1 MKDIKIETVIRNSEK
16 IDESF
21 QVNPSLIV
29 KDIEEDMQKSNLY
42 NQTHNEQQELELND
56 DMMKKVDRF
65 LRKITPLMEK
75 ELEENLP
82 LYNRMLVV
90 M

>member
-21 QVNPSLIV
+21 QVNPSLII

-56 DMMKKVDRF
+56 DLMKKVDRF

-82 LYNRMLVV
+82 LYNRKLVAI
-90 M
+90 

>member
-1 MKDIKIETVIRNSEK
+1 MKDMKIETVLRNSEK

-29 KDIEEDMQKSNLY
+29 KDIEEDMQKSQLY
-42 NQTHNEQQELELND
+42 NHQNNEQQEVELNND
-56 DMMKKVDRF
+56 LLKKVERF

-82 LYNRMLVV
+82 LYNRMLAV

>member
-56 DMMKKVDRF
+56 DLMKKVDRF

-82 LYNRMLVV
+82 LYNRMLVAI
-90 M
+90 

>member
-1 MKDIKIETVIRNSEK
+1 MKDMKIETVIRNSEK

-42 NQTHNEQQELELND
+42 NQPHNEQQELELND
-56 DMMKKVDRF
+56 DLSKKVDRF

-82 LYNRMLVV
+82 LYNRMLVA

>member
-56 DMMKKVDRF
+56 DLMKKVDRF

-82 LYNRMLVV
+82 LYNRKLVA

>member
-1 MKDIKIETVIRNSEK
+1 MKDMKIETVLRNSEK

-29 KDIEEDMQKSNLY
+29 KDIEEDMQKSHLY
-42 NQTHNEQQELELND
+42 NHQHNEQQEVELND
-56 DMMKKVDRF
+56 DLLKKVDRF

-82 LYNRMLVV
+82 LYNRKPAFM
-90 M
+90 

>member
-1 MKDIKIETVIRNSEK
+1 MKDIKIETVLRNSEK

-56 DMMKKVDRF
+56 DLMKKVDRF

-82 LYNRMLVV
+82 LYNRMLVAI
-90 M
+90 